1 MGLCAEFC
9 VLRSEQ
15 SLHAALAHAG
25 QVDDIIDIVKK
36 QNAGQDL
43 PPAVSSAQNVKVEA
57 MAKPRVMELH
67 KCSRLKDISNA
78 VERNDEA
85 KHRKYA
91 ASLR

>member
-1 MGLCAEFC
+1 ML
-9 VLRSEQ
+9 LLEQ
-15 SLHAALAHAG
+15 SLHEAIAHAG

-36 QNAGQDL
+36 LNAGQDL
-43 PPAVSSAQNVKVEA
+43 PAIATTAQNVKAEA
-57 MAKPRVMELH
+57 NVKPKKLQLH

-85 KHRKYA
+85 KHAKQV